1 MYILFTKELF
11 TAELGTTQV
20 PNYRWVEIEVVV
32 KIYSARRKQE
42 ILPIVT
48 IWIELKGVKLSEIDQ
63 KKRDKD
69 QRTTL
74 RGSYKETEKDNQK
87 KRKETKF

>member
-1 MYILFTKELF
+1 MCILFTKELF
-11 TAELGTTQV
+11 TAELGTSQV

-32 KIYSARRKQE
+32 KKIYSAKRKQE

-48 IWIELKGVKLSEIDQ
+48 IWIELKGIKLSEIDQ

-69 QRTTL
+69 QRTSL
-74 RGSYKETEKDNQK
+74 RGSYKETEKDN
-87 KRKETKF
+87 